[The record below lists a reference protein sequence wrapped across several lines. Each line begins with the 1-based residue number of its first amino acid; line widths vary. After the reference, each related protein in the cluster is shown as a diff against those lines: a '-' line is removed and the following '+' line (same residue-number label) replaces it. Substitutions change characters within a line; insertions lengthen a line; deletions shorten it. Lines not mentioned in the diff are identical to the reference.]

1 MVIIMLKR
9 NEARVMADAY
19 NLRTKEEKTNQA
31 IAYCEKEISKEIETR
46 AKGGHNSVKVSI
58 PTNLD
63 IDIVI
68 NYLTVNGEYSV
79 YELTHSYIQ
88 INW

>member
-1 MVIIMLKR
+1 MLKK
-9 NEARVMADAY
+9 NEARVMVDAY
-19 NLRTKEEKTNQA
+19 NLRAKEEKTNTA
-31 IAYCEKEISKEIETR
+31 IAYCENEISKEIEKR
-46 AKGGHNSVKVSI
+46 AKDGHSNVKVSV

-63 IDIVI
+63 MEIVI
-68 NYLTVNGEYSV
+68 NYLTINGDYSV

>member
-1 MVIIMLKR
+1 MVIIMLKK
-9 NEARVMADAY
+9 NEARVMVDAY
-19 NLRTKEEKTNQA
+19 SLRVKEEKTNKA
-31 IAYCEKEISKEIETR
+31 IAYCENEISKEIENR
-46 AKGGHNSVKVSI
+46 AKDGHSNVKISV

-63 IDIVI
+63 IEIVI

-79 YELTHSYIQ
+79 YELTHSYLQ

>member
-1 MVIIMLKR
+1 MVIIMLKK
-9 NEARVMADAY
+9 NEARVMVDAY
-19 NLRTKEEKTNQA
+19 NLREKEDKTNKA
-31 IAYCEKEISKEIETR
+31 IAFCENEISKEIEKR
-46 AKGGHNSVKVSI
+46 ANEGYSSVKVSI

-63 IDIVI
+63 IEIVV
-68 NYLTVNGEYSV
+68 NYLTINGGYSV